1 MAPKANHCPRCNAPL
16 TERSGAWA
24 VHCDSCQTDVS
35 LLAPAG
41 SSGVKPARQWLPS
54 PGEVLRWKA
63 LFPVCTG
70 LFGVA
75 VPPTIYFLDRN
86 DMAARS
92 LAIFIGAS
100 LVAAIVYAT
109 GRRVLASF
117 AAIPIGLVLLI
128 KPFVRPVM
136 HDADTVAI
144 LSDAHQH
151 FLLPGIV
158 MVAVFGILAWA
169 AFDPDHKPPVDSK
182 ALQIAATITFI
193 AGLLGGYQLF
203 GGQTIRDVVEQ
214 HQAEGYA
221 MRKKFF
227 EFAKSLPAV
236 GQVPA
241 LQEKLSPT
249 PIWVEARPLDNN
261 IDIITVEELW
271 NPDDIPKGRD
281 FNLSWGMSQAV
292 RWTGVKS
299 STSSIAMG
307 EQAGD
312 FEKRLMHALQLPWL
326 AAYRLGNS
334 GMEVFV
340 YDLRAGKVVTQI
352 VVTGTIGNLAA
363 DRKLLVDTLAKAT
376 GGSFE
381 LK

>member
-1 MAPKANHCPRCNAPL
+1 MFPL
-16 TERSGAWA
+16 
-24 VHCDSCQTDVS
+24 
-35 LLAPAG
+35 
-41 SSGVKPARQWLPS
+41 
-54 PGEVLRWKA
+54 
-63 LFPVCTG
+63 CTG
-70 LFGVA
+70 LFGLA
-75 VPPTIYFLDRN
+75 VLPTIYFLDRN
-86 DMAARS
+86 DMAERS

-100 LVAAIVYAT
+100 LMAAVVYAT
-109 GRRVLASF
+109 GRRVLSSF

-128 KPFVRPVM
+128 KPFVRPVA

-151 FLLPGIV
+151 FLLPGVV

-169 AFDPDHKPPVDSK
+169 AFDPAHKPPVDSK
-182 ALQIAATITFI
+182 ALQIAATVTFV

-203 GGQTIRDVVEQ
+203 GGTTIRDVVVQ

-227 EFAKSLPAV
+227 EFAKSLPST

-249 PIWVEARPLDNN
+249 PIWYEARPLDNN

-271 NPDDIPKGRD
+271 NPDDIPKSRN
-281 FNLSWGMSQAV
+281 FNLSWGMSEAV

-299 STSSIAMG
+299 STSSIVMG

-312 FEKRLMHALQLPWL
+312 FEKRLIHAFQLPWL
-326 AAYRLGNS
+326 AAYRIGNS
-334 GMEVFV
+334 GIEVFV
-340 YDLRAGKVVTQI
+340 YDLRSNKVVTQF

-363 DRKLLVDTLAKAT
+363 DRKLVVDALAKAT
-376 GGSFE
+376 GGTFE